1 MDERILRAKWR
12 LSYSH
17 KTPHHCNCGQGF
29 MENETV
35 FLYPV
40 YDNDEGEFLGPEHRI
55 MLCMTCHFHLINDL
69 MEAHGR

>member
-12 LSYSH
+12 MSPTKH
-17 KTPHHCNCGQGF
+17 IPAHCDCGQGF

-40 YDNDEGEFLGPEHRI
+40 YDEDAGEFMDFDKRI
-55 MLCMTCHFHLINDL
+55 MFCMTCHFHIINDV
-69 MEAHGR
+69 MEALDR